1 VNDVYISNVK
11 VDTQADSVVI
21 SDIIEER
28 SICNFTVLD
37 LNNQFTFKKGMP
49 VHIKNNLQWG
59 QADVAWGQATQTWG
73 DEITYYKGWIDKVVK
88 TEPYSDG
95 VFYHRISCVDSH
107 YLADKRIIA
116 KAYENER
123 VGDIVKDI
131 IETYLEDEG
140 ITEGVIE
147 DGSIAIEA
155 VFNYIPATD
164 AFNSLAEK
172 SGFWW
177 RIDNDRK
184 LHFRARAG
192 NQAPYNISN
201 DIVIMK
207 GSIDVE
213 NSNGK
218 YRNKQYV
225 KGSKDI
231 TDPQDEIK
239 FGDGENQTFT
249 VGYPVAKAPTI
260 QIDIGAGYISQTV
273 GIRSIDTG
281 KNWYWSKGDNAISQD
296 SGGTPLGA
304 TDKIKI
310 TYQGEFDVVVVTFD
324 EDLIL
329 ERQET
334 EEIGTGIVEDVFDDR
349 NLTGRESAFD
359 VANAKL
365 KKYSE
370 ISQIVR
376 IITPQRGFEVGQ
388 IVNVNLPKYSI
399 NNEEFLI
406 SKVEIFSEDRGRSI
420 FYAIECLKGVNNQT
434 WAKFFY
440 DLATKSREF
449 VIRENISEQQVLVT
463 LQELSKDWEATE
475 SPNIFTSTVA
485 GETTL
490 PSATTLPMFSVAD
503 RVKYIAWYVGGVENG
518 RKPIAKRINSTSEIF
533 TLSYLSPLDA
543 NVNISHLGF
552 YGGIKATSTIGT
564 GVEIDKQ
571 VYVKNKTELESV
583 QVEKTDTNID
593 SPVATGLELT
603 PTFLNDREQDIFE
616 LNQYAENQM
625 AIVIA
630 NSL

>member
-1 VNDVYISNVK
+1 M
-11 VDTQADSVVI
+11 
-21 SDIIEER
+21 IENCTLER
-28 SICNFTVLD
+28 
-37 LNNQFTFKKGMP
+37 G
-49 VHIKNNLQWG
+49 
-59 QADVAWGQATQTWG
+59 
-73 DEITYYKGWIDKVVK
+73 
-88 TEPYSDG
+88 
-95 VFYHRISCVDSH
+95 
-107 YLADKRIIA
+107 
-116 KAYENER
+116 
-123 VGDIVKDI
+123 
-131 IETYLEDEG
+131 
-140 ITEGVIE
+140 
-147 DGSIAIEA
+147 
-155 VFNYIPATD
+155 
-164 AFNSLAEK
+164 
-172 SGFWW
+172 
-177 RIDNDRK
+177 
-184 LHFRARAG
+184 AG

-249 VGYPVAKAPTI
+249 VGYPVAKVPTI

-281 KNWYWSKGDNAISQD
+281 KNWYWTKGDNAISQD
-296 SGGTPLGA
+296 SSGTPLGA

-388 IVNVNLPKYSI
+388 IVNVSLPKYGI

-449 VIRENISEQQVLVT
+449 VVRENISEQQVLVT
-463 LQELSKDWEATE
+463 LEELSKDWESTE
-475 SPNIFTSTVA
+475 SPNIFSSTIA
-485 GETTL
+485 SDTTF
-490 PSATTLPMFSVAD
+490 PSGSLLPMFSLAD

-518 RKPIAKRINSTSEIF
+518 RKPIAKRINNTSEIF

-593 SPVATGLELT
+593 SPVVAGLELT
-603 PTFLNDREQDIFE
+603 PIFLNQREQDIFQ